1 MRRTKP
7 PDHSPSWATTPHQGK
22 PSLQSCPQRA
32 VMPADHVLGVHLG
45 VPRAS
50 RLVSTGKPSGH
61 QALLHVAK
69 QALWCGKAS
78 TPRSCASA
86 DGDETSGWKPGS
98 QRRSDRREG
107 GSISH
112 AGPALGLRARRSVVE
127 RLARGGEGAR
137 TMPCRGVHSPWA
149 EGAFRGVLRGVLS
162 PKKEGARLLVNQEA
176 NLRGARLLGEA
187 TPGRSP
193 NSTSLGGP
201 GFRNGFGASWPTRR
215 LVAGV
220 RSEAK

>member
-7 PDHSPSWATTPHQGK
+7 PDHSPSWATTQHQGK
-22 PSLQSCPQRA
+22 PSLQSCPQPQ

-50 RLVSTGKPSGH
+50 RLVSPSKKSGR
-61 QALLHVAK
+61 QALLHIAK
-69 QALWCGKAS
+69 QALRCGKAS

-86 DGDETSGWKPGS
+86 DGDDTSGWEPGS

-127 RLARGGEGAR
+127 RLAKGGMKARERGPAKG
-137 TMPCRGVHSPWA
+137 CIC
-149 EGAFRGVLRGVLS
+149 
-162 PKKEGARLLVNQEA
+162 
-176 NLRGARLLGEA
+176 
-187 TPGRSP
+187 PGRRALS
-193 NSTSLGGP
+193 
-201 GFRNGFGASWPTRR
+201 
-215 LVAGV
+215 GV
-220 RSEAK
+220 F